1 MVDSYTRCPEPEVL
15 AAYVDRGLSLAE
27 RARVDRHLASC
38 PQCLALVAGVVRTV
52 ADVPESTPH
61 AEPAVEIASRAATRR
76 TLVGVLA
83 AAAAVV
89 AVLLTPSLVRP
100 WLDRDTGLVNLVG
113 VSEQRSV
120 LGRLTG
126 GFPHAPLGVPS
137 AGGQDGRAAE
147 TDRILLTAAK
157 IRESFGERETP
168 SRLHE
173 LGRSQLLAGQY
184 EDAAIALQAASRE
197 QPANAR
203 YLNDLATVQLE
214 RARLGLRPDDLPRA
228 LASADRAR
236 RLDPAL
242 TEAWFN
248 RALALTALSLT
259 ADAKRAWADYLERD
273 AASPWAD
280 EARTRLADL
289 SKPTAAAAWLAL
301 EPRLQG
307 AIDATLADAAV
318 RTQMTE
324 ARAVLENEL
333 LPAWAAAIAAG
344 RDGAVELARVRA
356 MADAFARIAGDRLYE
371 DTVTA
376 IERAEAGGPGAVRA
390 LATAHL
396 TYAEAAR
403 AFGEDRFPDAGAG
416 FETAL
421 QQLRR
426 AGSPFAVRALIET
439 GAIAHI
445 TGRGAEAVAALQEGL
460 DSARGRQYAY
470 AAARSTWFLGLAAF
484 GRGQLDEVEGY
495 YEETLATL
503 ERMGDVEQTAGAHNL
518 LASLHGYLGNEGT
531 AWRHRAATLAV
542 LPASR
547 NERLHY
553 MALSAA
559 AGAVRRQN
567 PEASL
572 AFQGAVVVN
581 ARESGRTAAIVDS
594 LSLRAAI
601 LTELG
606 RDTAAQADIVAAR
619 AELDVIPE
627 GSLRNR
633 TEEAVLAAEADI
645 YRTLDPK
652 HAVEAATTAIARVR
666 QRQDRL
672 RIAQLSLRLAKANM
686 VWGNLAAADAALN
699 GGIQAFDEERS
710 SLSDEGRVSTLDDSW
725 QLFDTAV
732 QLAIHKKDYPRAF
745 ALSERSRARTLAEQ
759 NASTGVQ
766 TLAETEQSLD
776 PAQAVLALNQFDD
789 ELAVWVIRNTGTT
802 VVVRPLTRA
811 DSARL
816 IARQQDE
823 IRHSAARPVA
833 GSELYNELLRP
844 VWHELEGVSRLAI
857 VADANFTN
865 ASFAALWD
873 KPKQRFLVEHLRL
886 TMAPSVA
893 AVAAG
898 GTATGTRAGIARPL
912 IVGGPQ
918 AEAHAQSVADV
929 YAQPD
934 VLLGPSATR
943 TRFMADA
950 ANRAIIHVSAETRPN
965 DAYPFLSGLRLSDEP
980 GRRFSGDLLGRDIA
994 AQPMADTR
1002 LVTIDVLDGGSRSNS
1017 DGSRNLARA
1026 FMAAGVP
1033 AVLGALPGAN
1043 EAATRELMV
1052 GFHRLMSTGIPADE
1066 ALNTL
1071 QRNVLQSNGRRLGA
1085 WSALVLYGSD
1095 R

>member
-27 RARVDRHLASC
+27 RARVERHLASC

-89 AVLLTPSLVRP
+89 AVLVTPSLVGP
-100 WLDRDTGLVNLVG
+100 WLERDTGLVNLDG

-168 SRLHE
+168 SRLHD
-173 LGRSQLLAGQY
+173 LGRSQLLAGQL
-184 EDAAIALQAASRE
+184 DAAADALLAASRE

-203 YLNDLATVQLE
+203 YLNDVATAQLE

-228 LASADRAR
+228 LAAADRAR
-236 RLDPAL
+236 RLDPSL

-259 ADAKRAWADYLERD
+259 ADAKSAWADYLERD
-273 AASPWAD
+273 ASSPWAD

-289 SKPTAAAAWLAL
+289 SKPTAADAWLAI
-301 EPRLQG
+301 EPRLRG
-307 AIDATLADAAV
+307 PIDATLADAAV

-324 ARAVLENEL
+324 ARAVLETEL
-333 LPAWAAAIAAG
+333 LPAWAAAVEAG

-356 MADAFARIAGDRLYE
+356 MAGAFARIAGDRLYE

-376 IERAEAGGPGAVRA
+376 IEGAQARGGDSVRTLAVAHRSYAQAAQAFAQDRFSEAGTQFDGALRQ
-390 LATAHL
+390 
-396 TYAEAAR
+396 
-403 AFGEDRFPDAGAG
+403 
-416 FETAL
+416 L
-421 QQLRR
+421 QSV
-426 AGSPFAVRALIET
+426 GSPFAIRALIET
-439 GAIAHI
+439 GAIAHV

-460 DSARGRQYAY
+460 DRARGRQYAY

-484 GRGQLDEVEGY
+484 GRGQLDEVERY

-503 ERMGDVEQTAGAHNL
+503 TRMGDAEQAAGAHNL
-518 LASLHGYLGNEGT
+518 LASLHGYLGSEST

-567 PEASL
+567 PETSL
-572 AFQGAVVVN
+572 AFQDAVVVS
-581 ARESGRTAAIVDS
+581 ARKSGRTAAIVDS
-594 LSLRAAI
+594 LSLRASI

-606 RDTAAQADIVAAR
+606 RDTAAQADIVRAR
-619 AELDVIPE
+619 AELDMIPA
-627 GSLRNR
+627 GALRNR
-633 TEEAVLAAEADI
+633 TEEAVLAAEADVF
-645 YRTLDPK
+645 RTLDPER
-652 HAVEAATTAIARVR
+652 AAEAATTAIARVR

-672 RIAQLSLRLAKANM
+672 RIAQLSLRLAKANI
-686 VWGNLAAADAALN
+686 VRGNLAAADAALN
-699 GGIQAFDEERS
+699 QGIHAFDEERS
-710 SLSDEGRVSTLDDSW
+710 TLADEGRISTLDDSW

-732 QLAIHKKDYPRAF
+732 QLAVHKKDYPRAF
-745 ALSERSRARTLAEQ
+745 ALSERSRARTLAER
-759 NASTGVQ
+759 NAATGVR

-776 PAQAVLALNQFDD
+776 PTQAVLALNQFDD

-802 VVVRPLTRA
+802 VVVRPLKRI
-811 DSARL
+811 DSALL

-823 IRHSAARPVA
+823 IRHDAARPVA
-833 GSELYNELLRP
+833 GGELYNQLLRP
-844 VWHELEGVSRLAI
+844 VWQELEGVSRLAI
-857 VADANFTN
+857 VADDQYTG

-873 KPKQRFLVEHLRL
+873 KSKQRFLVEHLRL

-898 GTATGTRAGIARPL
+898 NAAPGARSVARPL
-912 IVGGPQ
+912 VIGGPQ
-918 AEAHAQSVADV
+918 AEGQAQAVADV
-929 YAQPD
+929 YAQRD
-934 VLLGPSATR
+934 VWLGPAATR
-943 TRFMADA
+943 ARFMADA
-950 ANRAIIHVSAETRPN
+950 ANRAIIHISAETRPN
-965 DAYPFLSGLRLSDEP
+965 DAYPLLSGLRLSDEP

-994 AQPMADTR
+994 SRPMAGTR
-1002 LVTIDVLDGGSRSNS
+1002 LVTIDVLDGSAGSKR

-1026 FMAAGVP
+1026 FMTAGVP
-1033 AVLGALPGAN
+1033 AVLGVLPGAN
-1043 EAATRELMV
+1043 EAATRELMM
-1052 GFHRLMSTGIPADE
+1052 GFHRLMSSGIAADE